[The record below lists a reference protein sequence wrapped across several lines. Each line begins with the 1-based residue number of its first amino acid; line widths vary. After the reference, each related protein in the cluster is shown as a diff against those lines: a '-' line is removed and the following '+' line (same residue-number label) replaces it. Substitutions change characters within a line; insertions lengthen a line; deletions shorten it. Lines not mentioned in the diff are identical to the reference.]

1 MVCGSKT
8 RNDTEQNFTCGVKEK
23 KALGLGMG
31 RAALGIS
38 VRKGA
43 AQAAEVVAVL
53 KVLQA
58 EDQEATLAVFTDS
71 DGVCGAVVV

>member
-1 MVCGSKT
+1 
-8 RNDTEQNFTCGVKEK
+8 
-23 KALGLGMG
+23 MG